1 MSSYGYWMRRRCRE
15 VKLQWVDD
23 KKNMNKADW
32 LWQHTS
38 PEEYYFSRRVCVRHM
53 YIISC
58 HETNMGESVAILL
71 LAIRVFRWGVFLYF
85 QKVVHIE
92 IYAAARLYVRRIF
105 FFLLVHFIGSS
116 VIPVARVLAA
126 TNAICLHVCVWEC
139 RLFVARIAQGK
150 VLQTILRPIHRRLPR
165 HV

>member
-85 QKVVHIE
+85 QKIVHID

-105 FFLLVHFIGSS
+105 FFFVCSFYRLFRNTGGSC
-116 VIPVARVLAA
+116 ARRYECNMSA
-126 TNAICLHVCVWEC
+126 CVCVRVSVVC
-139 RLFVARIAQGK
+139 CSHCTR
-150 VLQTILRPIHRRLPR
+150 
-165 HV
+165 